1 MQARLIS
8 TRATHC
14 YGKKSKLGHM
24 KLFMVFLNLL
34 RQSYEVRETQWF
46 ITTNRMSLQ
55 NAFRLKSITV
65 CSARL
70 LWAWIRYNMNWDP
83 PGSNHKAKPISNYQ
97 LSLLNTNPV
106 VLRINR
112 PANASLRYAI
122 FIRNASRLKSTGIS
136 ILKEQTH
143 IQWHPVTDLP
153 GSMWQPLFF
162 LEQ

>member
-1 MQARLIS
+1 MERNLS
-8 TRATHC
+8 SVTWSYLWYFWTC
-14 YGKKSKLGHM
+14 YDKAM
-24 KLFMVFLNLL
+24 KWDKHNDLS
-34 RQSYEVRETQWF
+34 QPTECP
-46 ITTNRMSLQ
+46 LQ
-55 NAFRLKSITV
+55 NPESVTV

-70 LWAWIRYNMNWDP
+70 LWAWNRYNMNWDP

-97 LSLLNTNPV
+97 LSLLNTNPM

-153 GSMWQPLFF
+153 GSMWHALYFWSNKCQSLISDA
-162 LEQ
+162 L